1 MLTLKLRLCDSKVIT
16 AFFLVVR
23 RSTFDASVH
32 GLTAAQ
38 LNIDSNSSKLRCNS
52 ENSAHLE
59 ISVKKNFK
67 IWGFLW
73 NKFDF

>member
-23 RSTFDASVH
+23 RSMLDVLIDVLA
-32 GLTAAQ
+32 AAQ

-52 ENSAHLE
+52 EN
-59 ISVKKNFK
+59 
-67 IWGFLW
+67 
-73 NKFDF
+73 